1 MHDEAEAARN
11 NLPEQ
16 AHQAGARAPHEGPS
30 ARDIEA
36 LLTNE
41 AIPAHVR
48 SLVGLLWEG
57 NVKLDDALALNVGD
71 VIPTRREIPISE
83 QTLRLLQEA
92 IGDREQ
98 GPLFATPS
106 GQRVSRRA
114 ISTQVRSTT
123 RHSAHDIRLGG
134 HRDRHSGPRRSSR

>member
-11 NLPEQ
+11 NPPEQ
-16 AHQAGARAPHEGPS
+16 AHQVGACAPHEGPS

-48 SLVGLLWEG
+48 SLVGLLSEG
-57 NVKLDDALALNVGD
+57 NVKLDEALALKVGD
-71 VIPTRREIPISE
+71 VIPTRREIPVSE
-83 QTLRLLQEA
+83 QTLRLLREA

-106 GQRVSRRA
+106 GQRMSRGA
-114 ISTQVRSTT
+114 IATQVRNTT
-123 RHSAHDIRLGG
+123 RYGTHDIRPGG
-134 HRDRHSGPRRSSR
+134 HRDRPSGPRRSSR

>member
-1 MHDEAEAARN
+1 MHDEAGAARN

-16 AHQAGARAPHEGPS
+16 AHQADDWAPHDGLS

-41 AIPAHVR
+41 AVPAHVR
-48 SLVGLLWEG
+48 SLVGLLCEG

-71 VIPTRREIPISE
+71 VIPTRREIPVSE
-83 QTLRLLQEA
+83 QTLRLLREA
-92 IGDREQ
+92 VGDREQ

-106 GQRVSRRA
+106 TQRVSRGA
-114 ISTQVRSTT
+114 IPPQAPSPP
-123 RHSAHDIRLGG
+123 RHGAHDVRVG
-134 HRDRHSGPRRSSR
+134 RHPYRHNGPRRSSR